1 MEWIRRNENGLKTYG
16 TLFFDMCD
24 ELVDA
29 LKSLMKLFIEIVN
42 GFATENT
49 ETIKSKLKDWITSQT
64 RFVQALFAN
73 LCWKS

>member
-1 MEWIRRNENGLKTYG
+1 M
-16 TLFFDMCD
+16 

-29 LKSLMKLFIEIVN
+29 LRSLMKLFIEIAN
-42 GFATENT
+42 GFAA

-73 LCWKS
+73 LCWES

>member
-1 MEWIRRNENGLKTYG
+1 M
-16 TLFFDMCD
+16 

-29 LKSLMKLFIEIVN
+29 LRSLMKLFIEIAN
-42 GFATENT
+42 GFAAENT

-73 LCWKS
+73 LCWES